1 MRASKAL
8 CRALAATTVVL
19 TTTALAAADPL
30 ASDTDKHIAV
40 RRELHPRGLL
50 DGLAG
55 ILNVGRA
62 GENDGTNG
70 NNNLVGK
77 ADETGEN
84 TDTGNDDNKSTDNDE
99 KTTNNTDDSKDDS
112 TTQKPTDDSTSD
124 KDTTT
129 KDDNSSDKD
138 TTSDRSTE
146 DSDKTS
152 DDSEKTS
159 EHHTPTDT
167 HKDTDTDTPTDADT
181 ESDPKS
187 STKTKTK
194 SDTHTEPT
202 DSPTPTDSSSMV
214 VVTATRPGVT
224 TTTMIGPA
232 PTIDDANGDKA
243 DVGSSGN
250 LTSIIVASSVTA
262 AALLLCTVLFYLYRR
277 RRNRMTHGEEDFFAK
292 GPLDGSP
299 LSRAGNTV
307 ATTSPFIP
315 PAQSSDDGYTKP
327 EDSAFYGAGAVS
339 NDRRTEESFRSQSAV
354 NDNTHLLANQHY
366 RSAATAPVT
375 AATAASAPYAQP
387 ATNPHYRPQGT
398 APPAPPILQAAATAS
413 YGARP
418 PLQRMQVAGY
428 PNVSRMPVQQLQR
441 QQQQQQQSPQQ
452 HNVFSLLQHNH
463 GSTGP

>member
-1 MRASKAL
+1 MRVSKAL
-8 CRALAATTVVL
+8 CRALAATTVAL
-19 TTTALAAADPL
+19 TTTAPAAADPL

-40 RRELHPRGLL
+40 RRDLHPRGLL

-84 TDTGNDDNKSTDNDE
+84 TDTSNDDNKSTDNDD
-99 KTTNNTDDSKDDS
+99 KTTNNTDDNNDDS
-112 TTQKPTDDSTSD
+112 TTQRPTDDSTSD

-129 KDDNSSDKD
+129 KDDTSSDKD
-138 TTSDRSTE
+138 TSSDRTTE
-146 DSDKTS
+146 NSDKTS
-152 DDSEKTS
+152 DDSDKTS
-159 EHHTPTDT
+159 EHHTPTDS
-167 HKDTDTDTPTDADT
+167 HKDTDTDTQTDTDA
-181 ESDPKS
+181 ESDPKPS
-187 STKTKTK
+187 TRTKT
-194 SDTHTEPT
+194 DTDTEAT
-202 DSPTPTDSSSMV
+202 DSPTPTDSPSMV

-299 LSRAGNTV
+299 LSRADNTI

-315 PAQSSDDGYTKP
+315 PAQSSGDGYTKP

-339 NDRRTEESFRSQSAV
+339 NDRRTEDSFRSQSAV

-375 AATAASAPYAQP
+375 AAAASAPYAQP

-398 APPAPPILQAAATAS
+398 APPAPPMLQAAAPAP

-418 PLQRMQVAGY
+418 SQQRMQVAGY
-428 PNVSRMPVQQLQR
+428 PKVPRMPVQQ
-441 QQQQQQQSPQQ
+441 QQQPLQQ
-452 HNVFSLLQHNH
+452 HSVFSPLQHNH